1 MSPMTPPPKARRSE
15 SRSAPAVASC
25 WARDSTLDMRLW
37 RSPAGWKS
45 TVGGSLNEAR
55 KGFDQRAQMFGEV
68 TMKGRKGLPGLSL
81 LKRGKRVRRRPGAMV
96 TSYFAEGV
104 LTGMTGTVCLS
115 YRR

>member
-1 MSPMTPPPKARRSE
+1 MAARKVVMSPTTPPPKARRSE

-37 RSPAGWKS
+37 RSPAGWKR

-96 TSYFAEGV
+96 TSYFAE
-104 LTGMTGTVCLS
+104 
-115 YRR
+115 